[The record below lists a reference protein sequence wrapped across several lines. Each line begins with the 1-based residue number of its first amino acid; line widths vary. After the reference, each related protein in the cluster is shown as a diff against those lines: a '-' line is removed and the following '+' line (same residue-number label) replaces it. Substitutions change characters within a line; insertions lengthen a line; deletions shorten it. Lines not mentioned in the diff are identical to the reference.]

1 MAKKKRKKRP
11 KIKVMLTAKD
21 RPLSGDAGINA
32 CEPSKMQILD
42 LIKRGKTREAVEM
55 AKRLHAQQQCAESE
69 KLLIEAYQARIQAM
83 LDKNMPQDAMALID
97 LVLHRFPESRDLMN
111 ALRKRVTTRAGELG
125 TLLAPLANPE
135 VLPEERAEI
144 EDILR
149 RELTDLNAL
158 SQCAA
163 LPPEHPLRQGAAALD
178 KAFRA
183 VCEGPVSDDVLELNQ
198 IPRRSPLAPWKM
210 LVRAIAH
217 FYRKEDD
224 LCRKWAAGIPADS
237 KPAKCIPVLI
247 ALVERKR
254 DALQTA
260 RQKDLFQ
267 AVEADFAPLEQILIR
282 LGDALEEV
290 RPRVVFDN
298 MQKAISECQRVWPE
312 YLEQFKQCLS
322 VRAYYE
328 KIPEEIVRM
337 MLGGETLKN
346 AYFWRL
352 MARGA
357 ERHGSYIK
365 MAPHFWEEFRLHALH
380 EKWYEDGS
388 YEEAQLYLHIA
399 ALLRKEREFH
409 KSRPY
414 FYMEED
420 DFDEDETI
428 PMDSYY
434 AKQPPKIRAIVKN
447 RESWDSLRHF
457 DELYERACKCDD
469 DPANFR
475 AWIEH
480 AEKIRGKGM
489 ADDVALE
496 WTWARP
502 EDVEPRL
509 YLMESAEKRNA
520 FTKALKFLKQAEE
533 LDSVS
538 PQVRRA
544 RLRLLIAIAKRHAT
558 DRRAHLL
565 AKDITEIEALEQS
578 SEGDRPAF
586 VSALKWVQA
595 CLEDSNTT
603 DGHAD
608 KTCRLLGGALA
619 GNLILNGIASAC
631 KLTGYGVSLERV
643 ISETKQDEI
652 IENVTRAM
660 RLANDVGIPV
670 PLNQNLRNSLFKI
683 LSAKAAGVQAAQCL
697 VLAESALKERDET
710 LAYVATGA
718 GLALRGPSEARFLF
732 LRAQSLSYNNFDRYI
747 DCMTA
752 AVSLARIQRDMRL
765 VDEIIDYIHR
775 SSHLFYFN
783 KYYGLDDQFNVSHEV
798 IERILERERKK
809 RKPDTDKSSLGRPV
823 SRKKRKT
830 RPQEPE
836 RNEQEEE
843 SAFFNDIQM
852 DLFPENPEATNAP
865 YLHLLDVLLRAWD
878 RYPDADFLQDPE
890 QVRAADPEL
899 ADEITKAISGY
910 FEATGKLPSVNDIII
925 SLANNEQPKPDPQI
939 GQSRNKEENG

>member
-1 MAKKKRKKRP
+1 MAKKKRKKRQ
-11 KIKVMLTAKD
+11 KFTVTLTAKD
-21 RPLSGDAGINA
+21 RPLSGDAENNA

-42 LIKRGKTREAVEM
+42 LIKRGKTREAVEI
-55 AKRLHAQQQCAESE
+55 AKRLHAQQKNNESE
-69 KLLIEAYQARIQAM
+69 KLLLEAYQARIQAM
-83 LDKNMPQDAMALID
+83 LDKNLSQDAMALID
-97 LVLHRFPESRDLMN
+97 LVIQRFPESRDLMN
-111 ALRKRVTTRAGELG
+111 ALRKRITIRAGELG

-135 VLPEERAEI
+135 VLPEERTEI

-158 SQCAA
+158 AQCAA
-163 LPPEHPLRQGAAALD
+163 LPPDHPLRQGATALD

-183 VCEGPVSDDVLELNQ
+183 VCDGPVSDDLLELNQ

-247 ALVERKR
+247 ALVERKKG
-254 DALQTA
+254 ALQTA

-267 AVEADFAPLEQILIR
+267 AVEADFAPLEKLLVR

-290 RPRVVFDN
+290 RPKVVFDN
-298 MQKAISECQRVWPE
+298 IQKAISECQRVWPE
-312 YLEQFKQCLS
+312 YLEQLKQCLF
-322 VRAYYE
+322 VRTYYE
-328 KIPEEIVRM
+328 NIPEEIVRI
-337 MLGGETLKN
+337 MLGGEPLKN
-346 AYFWRL
+346 AHFWRL

-357 ERHGSYIK
+357 ERHRSYIK

-380 EKWYEDGS
+380 EKWFEDGS
-388 YEEAQLYLHIA
+388 HEEAQLYLHIA
-399 ALLRKEREFH
+399 ALLRKQCEFYEN
-409 KSRPY
+409 RPY
-414 FYMEED
+414 FYMDED
-420 DFDEDETI
+420 DFDEDEII

-434 AKQPPKIRAIVKN
+434 AKQSPKIRAIVKN

-457 DELYERACKCDD
+457 DELYRRVCKSDD

-489 ADDVALE
+489 ADEIALE
-496 WTWARP
+496 WAWVRP

-520 FTKALKFLKQAEE
+520 LIKALKFLKQAEE
-533 LDSVS
+533 LDSVN

-565 AKDITEIEALEQS
+565 AKDITEIEVLEQS
-578 SEGDRPAF
+578 AEGDRPAF
-586 VSALKWVQA
+586 ISALKWVQA
-595 CLEDSNTT
+595 CLEDSNTA

-608 KTCRLLGGALA
+608 TTCRLLGGALP
-619 GNLILNGIASAC
+619 GNLILNGIASVC
-631 KLTGYGVSLERV
+631 KLTGYAVSLDSV
-643 ISETKQDEI
+643 ISETKKDDV
-652 IENVTRAM
+652 IEHVTRAM
-660 RLANDVGIPV
+660 RLANDIGIPV
-670 PLNQNLRNSLFKI
+670 RIHQKLRNTLIKI
-683 LSAKAAGVQAAQCL
+683 LSAKTPGAQTAQCL
-697 VLAESALKERDET
+697 ALVESALKEHDDT
-710 LAYVATGA
+710 LAYVAAGA
-718 GLALRGPSEARFLF
+718 GLALGGPSEARFLF
-732 LRAQSLSYNNFDRYI
+732 LRAKTLPSNNFERHI
-747 DCMTA
+747 DCVTA

-765 VDEIIDYIHR
+765 VDEIIDYFHR
-775 SSHLFYFN
+775 SSHRFYFN
-783 KYYGLDDQFNVSHEV
+783 KYYGLDDQFNVPQET
-798 IERILERERKK
+798 IELILDRERKK
-809 RKPDTDKSSLGRPV
+809 RKPPKDKFSSGRPV
-823 SRKKRKT
+823 SPKKQKT

-836 RNEQEEE
+836 SNEQEAAG
-843 SAFFNDIQM
+843 AFFNDIQM
-852 DLFPENPEATNAP
+852 DLFPENPEATDAAFM
-865 YLHLLDVLLRAWD
+865 HLFEVLSGAWD
-878 RYPDADFLQDPE
+878 RYPDADFLEDPD

-910 FEATGKLPSVNDIII
+910 FEVAGKLPSVNDIIA
-925 SLANNEQPKPDPQI
+925 SLVRKAAQNGSVNEPKP
-939 GQSRNKEENG
+939 E